1 MSNFLEQK
9 KIIVGILNKDCAQQ
23 LKQCLDSLL
32 NQEFKNFEVVVVDG
46 GSKDDSL
53 CVLQDY
59 SKKDER
65 VHYFI
70 QKSKGT
76 GMARNELIEYVK
88 ENFPECS
95 KIVWG
100 DAENVY
106 DPKYLEN
113 IVAKS
118 KGFSVVGGKNVI
130 DSKNPLAQALWWY
143 YNGFPEGVS
152 GNNECVDMGIYK
164 KHKYANVI
172 RGEDYILHQQ
182 LVMEGHKLHKCL
194 EAVCYIKTVETFSD
208 FISWTRKKALGLFQW
223 AYNEKKIISLIRHYL
238 IFNILI
244 WTYILLFFIIVLFFP
259 FLLALYFAFP
269 IMLSFYFW
277 QKGKSFV
284 RNMRKITFFYFLPV
298 LLIHFSV
305 VFFEILKLNLFKK

>member
-9 KIIVGILNKDCAQQ
+9 KIIVGILDKDCAQQ
-23 LKQCLDSLL
+23 LKQCLHSLL

-59 SKKDER
+59 SKRDER

-130 DSKNPLAQALWWY
+130 DSRNPLAQALWWY
-143 YNGFPEGVS
+143 YNDLLEGVS
-152 GNNECVDMGIYK
+152 GNNECVDIEIYK
-164 KHKYANVI
+164 THKYTDVV
-172 RGEDYILHQQ
+172 RGEDYIFHRQ
-182 LVMEGHKLHKCL
+182 LVMEGHKLYKCSQ
-194 EAVCYIKTVETFSD
+194 AVCYIKTVESFND
-208 FISWTRKKALGLFQW
+208 FINWTRKKALGLFQW
-223 AYNEKKIISLIRHYL
+223 AYNEKMIMSLIKHYL
-238 IFNILI
+238 FFNMFI
-244 WTYILLFFIIVLFFP
+244 WTYILFFFVLILFSP
-259 FLLALYFAFP
+259 FLLVLYFAFP

-284 RNMRKITFFYFLPV
+284 RDMRKVTFFYFIPV
-298 LLIHFSV
+298 LSMHFSV
-305 VFFEILKLNLFKK
+305 TLFELLKLRLFKR